1 MNKKDILLRKKAV
14 YEQKVAALLHSLAPY
29 GDERLNRSPASGH
42 WSAMQVLHHLILVE
56 LLALR
61 YVQKKLSFQPK
72 LEKAGLPEWF
82 RLVGLSIYLRTPLKF
97 RAPDAVGEQHLP
109 AFASLE
115 ETRRQWQEVHT
126 AWHTFLEAMP
136 EEHLDRAVFRHP
148 LVGRLSWT
156 GTFAFF
162 KAHLDRHRKQLW
174 RTLRAV

>member
-1 MNKKDILLRKKAV
+1 MNKKDILQQNAV

-29 GDERLNRSPASGH
+29 DDERLNRSPGSGR
-42 WSAMQVLHHLILVE
+42 WSAMQVLHHLMLVE
-56 LLALR
+56 SLALR

-82 RLVGLSIYLRTPLKF
+82 RLVGLWTYLHTPLKF

-115 ETRRQWQEVHT
+115 ETRRQWQEVQA
-126 AWHTFLEAMP
+126 AWRAFLEAMP
-136 EEHLDRAVFRHP
+136 EEQVDKAVFRHP

-162 KAHLDRHRKQLW
+162 SAHLDRHRKQLW